1 MNTFANSHVPS
12 LEGQTYVITG
22 ATGGIGSITA
32 KVLAGKG
39 ARVILAVRNEEK
51 GQVIA
56 ASMRGDV
63 EVRHLDLADLS
74 SVRDF
79 SDSFTDPI
87 DVLINNAGISIP
99 PLRRTVDGFE
109 SQIGTNHLGHFALTN
124 LLLPRIS
131 NRVVTIGS
139 LAYRIGRID
148 FRDLNWNTRAYSPYA
163 AYGQSKL
170 ANHLFAHELQQN
182 LETVGSSVRSLVAH
196 PGIATTN
203 LMDGNGRGI
212 PHRIQRLLI
221 HAIAQT
227 AEAGAQPSI
236 LAATLDL
243 PGGSH
248 IGPSRLFGIRG
259 QPGAS
264 TPPAKTVHAAD
275 AGRLWRESEELTG
288 TIFPLSGPR
297 DRGTPR

>member
-1 MNTFANSHVPS
+1 MNAFANSHVPS
-12 LEGQTYVITG
+12 LQGQTYVITG

-109 SQIGTNHLGHFALTN
+109 SQFGTNHLGHFALTN

-131 NRVVTIGS
+131 DRVVTIGS
-139 LAYRIGRID
+139 LAYRIGGD
-148 FRDLNWNTRAYSPYA
+148 
-163 AYGQSKL
+163 
-170 ANHLFAHELQQN
+170 
-182 LETVGSSVRSLVAH
+182 
-196 PGIATTN
+196 
-203 LMDGNGRGI
+203 
-212 PHRIQRLLI
+212 RL
-221 HAIAQT
+221 
-227 AEAGAQPSI
+227 
-236 LAATLDL
+236 
-243 PGGSH
+243 
-248 IGPSRLFGIRG
+248 
-259 QPGAS
+259 
-264 TPPAKTVHAAD
+264 
-275 AGRLWRESEELTG
+275 
-288 TIFPLSGPR
+288 
-297 DRGTPR
+297 